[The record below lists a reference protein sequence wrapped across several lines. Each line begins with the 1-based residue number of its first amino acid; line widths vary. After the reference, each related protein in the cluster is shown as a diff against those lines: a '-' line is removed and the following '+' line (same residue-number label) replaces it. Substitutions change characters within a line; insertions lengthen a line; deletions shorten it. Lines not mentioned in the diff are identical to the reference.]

1 MFDQTP
7 RNNHE
12 MLSLISELSRA
23 VRCCQQEPV
32 FYDNVTFS
40 QFFILDVVAEKG
52 TLRLADLH
60 EILLVD
66 KSTTTRLVNPLVKQG
81 LVLREKS
88 NHDSRA
94 INLKLTKK
102 GKSVRQSVWSCLSGF
117 VDAIQTGIPEEK
129 RADVFEGVKIFLNA
143 MRRACAAGHCGM

>member
-12 MLSLISELSRA
+12 MLSLISDLSRT

-32 FYDNVTFS
+32 FCDNMTFS
-40 QFFILDVVAEKG
+40 QFFILDMVAEKG
-52 TLRLADLH
+52 TLKLADLH

-94 INLKLTKK
+94 INLTLTKK
-102 GKSVRQSVWSCLSGF
+102 GKSVRQNVWACLSGF
-117 VDAIQTGIPEEK
+117 VDTIKMGIPEEK
-129 RADVFEGVKIFLNA
+129 RAGVFEGVRIFLDA
-143 MRRACAAGHCGM
+143 MRKACAAGHCAM